1 MTNFTQIILNSDD
14 ALATGTS
21 SNFTTTLANKITLN
35 AFQKWEV
42 ALLSASFPTPDP
54 YTNKAITIECDLAEF
69 SFVGSE
75 RKRVVFK
82 TNQHLETKLQNE
94 ITHVIPL
101 TVNYVKLTT
110 VSFNTI
116 NIKIE
121 DIDGVAVP
129 TDGLPS
135 TVTIGIRPA
144 V

>member
-21 SNFTTTLANKITLN
+21 ANFTTTLANKITLN
-35 AFQKWEV
+35 AFQNWEV
-42 ALLSASFPTPDP
+42 ALLSASFPTPEI

-82 TNQHLETKLQNE
+82 TNQHLQTKLQNE

-121 DIDGVAVP
+121 DIDGLAVP
-129 TDGLPS
+129 TGLPS